1 MNREGWREASPHLIN
16 GGIYMVKVAVTSLK
30 AGQTLLEDVRTQF
43 GSLLMEKGRVISDR
57 DIEVLRAFLID
68 AVEVDAAEDT
78 LESNQET
85 AADVV
90 INGPYRFYQLYR
102 DLFQLLNRAFRVV
115 AAGTDELPLLE
126 IRKKIEEMAVYL
138 EFYNPLTF
146 APRRL
151 YEDNYYIHQGIL
163 TGFTSLLIAQWQGM
177 PKKDWTPIVMA
188 GLFHD
193 IGNTRIDPDILRKP
207 ASLTE
212 SEFEEVKKHTVIG
225 YQILK
230 NIPGLNEG
238 VLLSA
243 LQHHER
249 YDGTG
254 YPLGVKG
261 DKIHPY
267 ANIVAV
273 ADIFHAMTSER
284 NFKEASSPY
293 VVLEQLSQDAF
304 GKLDPAVVQ
313 TFIQKITQL
322 HIGMKV
328 RLNDGSVGE
337 IVFTDRNRPTR
348 PMVNVQGHI
357 VNLATEVNKFIKE
370 VISE

>member
-1 MNREGWREASPHLIN
+1 
-16 GGIYMVKVAVTSLK
+16 MVKVAVSSLQSG
-30 AGQTLLEDVRTQF
+30 ATLLEDVRTPF
-43 GSLLMEKGRVISDR
+43 GSLLMEKGRVLSAR
-57 DIEVLRAFLID
+57 DIEVIRAFLVEE
-68 AVEVDAAEDT
+68 VEVDAVEGTPEASAGAPNSVT
-78 LESNQET
+78 
-85 AADVV
+85 
-90 INGPYRFYQLYR
+90 NGPYHFQKLYQELYQV
-102 DLFQLLNRAFRVV
+102 LSKAFRIV
-115 AAGTDELPLLE
+115 AAGTDELPLID
-126 IRKKIEEMAVYL
+126 IRRLIEEMTIYL
-138 EFYNPLTF
+138 EYYNPLTF
-146 APRRL
+146 TPRKADTD
-151 YEDNYYIHQGIL
+151 EYYIHQGIL
-163 TGFTSLLIAQWQGM
+163 TGFTSLLIGQWQGM

-193 IGNTRIDPDILRKP
+193 IGNTRIDPNILQKP
-207 ASLTE
+207 SKLTE
-212 SEFEEVKKHTVIG
+212 TEFEEVKKHTVIG

-230 NIPGLNEG
+230 NIAGLNEG

-293 VVLEQLSQDAF
+293 LVLEQLSQDAF
-304 GKLDPAVVQ
+304 GKLDPKIVS
-313 TFIQKITQL
+313 TFIRKITQL
-322 HIGMKV
+322 HIGVRV

-337 IVFTDRNRPTR
+337 IVFTDQNHPTR
-348 PMVNVQGHI
+348 PMVNVQGRI
-357 VNLATEVNKFIKE
+357 VNLAVELKKYIQE
-370 VISE
+370 VIA